1 MAKRTLSRGLKR
13 PRRQCK
19 ELCWIMVWNLQREG
33 QHDLHRL
40 VWIRL
45 DVVLVEVYL
54 NISRLPIGYQPSQDY
69 LSIAFA
75 SRSRDQLRQASRSRI
90 LSFLGDGDKW
100 DKGIRCGKTNQ
111 ILVSNTLEI
120 PREVKI
126 TSSFDGKRLDN
137 CRENWTFSPIN

>member
-1 MAKRTLSRGLKR
+1 MSDGKDGQHHSIYPVVLKG
-13 PRRQCK
+13 PRRESN
-19 ELCWIMVWNLQREG
+19 ELCWIMVQRAG

-40 VWIRL
+40 VSISL
-45 DVVLVEVYL
+45 DLVLVEVYL

-69 LSIAFA
+69 LSIASA

-90 LSFLGDGDKW
+90 LSFLGDRDKW

-126 TSSFDGKRLDN
+126 YSSFDGKRLDN
-137 CRENWTFSPIN
+137 CREN